1 MATPSFADRFDAKVA
16 DGMVRVNNEA
26 TSGLPHYLGV
36 TFDEMRPGEL
46 DATMVVPR
54 AVMTPFGT
62 MHGGAMAGFVDHVMG
77 CVLYPLMAKG
87 QWAATTEFKLNY
99 LTAIR
104 GGELKARATVLSLT
118 KRTAV
123 VRVDVTSGDRLA
135 CVAQGT
141 LLVTDPSAEKSA

>member
-1 MATPSFADRFDAKVA
+1 MAAPSFEDRFEPKVA
-16 DGMVRVNNEA
+16 AAMIQMNNEA
-26 TSGLPHYLGV
+26 GSGLPHYLGV
-36 TFDEMRPGEL
+36 TFDRMDPGRL
-46 DATMVVPR
+46 DATMRVPK
-54 AVMTPFGT
+54 AVITPFGT

-99 LTAIR
+99 LTAVR
-104 GGELKARATVLSLT
+104 GGELKATATVLSVT

-123 VRVDVTSGDRLA
+123 VRVDVSSGDRLA

-141 LLVTDPSAEKSA
+141 LLITDPA

>member
-1 MATPSFADRFDAKVA
+1 MSKPSFEDRYDAEIA
-16 DGMVRVNNEA
+16 EGMVRINNEA

-36 TFDEMRPGEL
+36 TFDSLLAGRLE
-46 DATMVVPR
+46 ATMRVPDVVL
-54 AVMTPFGT
+54 TPFGT

-99 LTAIR
+99 LAAVR
-104 GGELKARATVLSLT
+104 GGELEATATVLSLT

-141 LLVTDPSAEKSA
+141 LLITDRS

>member
-1 MATPSFADRFDAKVA
+1 MSIPSYADRFDAKVA
-16 DGMVRVNNEA
+16 AGMVRINNDA

-36 TFDEMRPGEL
+36 TFDDMRAGEL
-46 DATMVVPR
+46 DATMRVPQ
-54 AVMTPFGT
+54 AVLTPFGT

-99 LTAIR
+99 LAAVR

-123 VRVDVTSGDRLA
+123 VRVDVTANDRLA

-141 LLVTDPSAEKSA
+141 LLITDVGAEKGA

>member
-1 MATPSFADRFDAKVA
+1 MIQ
-16 DGMVRVNNEA
+16 MNNEA
-26 TSGLPHYLGV
+26 VSGLPHYLGV
-36 TFDEMRPGEL
+36 TFDRMDPGQL
-46 DATMVVPR
+46 DATMRVPKD
-54 AVMTPFGT
+54 VITPFGT

-104 GGELKARATVLSLT
+104 GGELNATATVLSLT

-123 VRVDVTSGDRLA
+123 VRVDVSSGDRLA

-141 LLVTDPSAEKSA
+141 LLITDPA